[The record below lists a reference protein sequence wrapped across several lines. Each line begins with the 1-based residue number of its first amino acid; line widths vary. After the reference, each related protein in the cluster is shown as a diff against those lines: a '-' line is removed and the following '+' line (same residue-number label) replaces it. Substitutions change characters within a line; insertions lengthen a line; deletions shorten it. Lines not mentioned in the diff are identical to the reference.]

1 MSKKTLFIIIG
12 VFLFIIVLLI
22 GGSKAGWFG
31 KSGNFEKVEV
41 LVIDQLP
48 ITETVSAAGKIQP
61 EVEVELS
68 SEVSGEIIE
77 LPVVEGQQVKEGD
90 LLIKI
95 NPDIYTSMLTQ
106 SEASLKNIRAAH
118 AQAQAN
124 FEQARLNHE
133 RYRTLFEQGVVPQA
147 KWDEVVAAF
156 ESAKANLRGAYFNI
170 ESAQARV
177 KEANDNLAR
186 TSIYA
191 PMDGTISRLNVE
203 VGQRVVGT
211 QQMAGT
217 PLMSVAN
224 MGNMEV
230 LVDINENDIVKV
242 SIGDSAIVE
251 VDAYLKKKFK
261 GIVTEISSSA
271 MENLTADQV
280 TNFEVKV
287 RILKSSYADLIK
299 DDSTQVSPFRP
310 GMTAT
315 VDVITNDKE
324 NVIGVPISAIV
335 IKSDTTST
343 RNSESKRNF
352 NTDQQFECVFVKKG
366 NQAKLQVVETG
377 IQDSRNI
384 EILSG
389 LHVGDTVITG
399 PYSTVTKT
407 LDDGDKIEI
416 VKKTATK

>member
-1 MSKKTLFIIIG
+1 
-12 VFLFIIVLLI
+12 
-22 GGSKAGWFG
+22 
-31 KSGNFEKVEV
+31 
-41 LVIDQLP
+41 
-48 ITETVSAAGKIQP
+48 
-61 EVEVELS
+61 
-68 SEVSGEIIE
+68 
-77 LPVVEGQQVKEGD
+77 
-90 LLIKI
+90 
-95 NPDIYTSMLTQ
+95 
-106 SEASLKNIRAAH
+106 
-118 AQAQAN
+118 
-124 FEQARLNHE
+124 NHE

-261 GIVTEISSSA
+261 GVVTEISSSA

-287 RILKSSYADLIK
+287 RILKSS
-299 DDSTQVSPFRP
+299 
-310 GMTAT
+310 
-315 VDVITNDKE
+315 
-324 NVIGVPISAIV
+324 
-335 IKSDTTST
+335 
-343 RNSESKRNF
+343 
-352 NTDQQFECVFVKKG
+352 
-366 NQAKLQVVETG
+366 
-377 IQDSRNI
+377 
-384 EILSG
+384 
-389 LHVGDTVITG
+389 
-399 PYSTVTKT
+399 
-407 LDDGDKIEI
+407 
-416 VKKTATK
+416 